1 MMNALALMTRL
12 LPLTALLAAAACSD
26 ASAAKK
32 SSDKATAAAAAA
44 PRKVTLARVAPQK
57 MTKSIVVS
65 GTLAADEQVTVGAK
79 VAGRLASIAVDL
91 GTVVKRDQVIAQI
104 EPTDYQLRVEQ
115 AASALAQARATLGLS
130 PDGTDV
136 ELDVSKTSI
145 VREAQATLEEARA
158 NLDRSRTLIDQRLIA
173 PAEFD
178 TAKATFLRAESA
190 VATAQDEVRNR
201 QATLRQRSFELRL
214 ARQQLADAVV
224 RSPLDGIVQ
233 TRHAQTGE
241 YLTAGANVATIV
253 RVNVLRMRAEI
264 PERDAPLVRAGQIAR
279 VKVDGDE
286 AQHIGRI
293 ARLAPA
299 LTEQNRALMIEAEI
313 ENPGTLRPGSFAR
326 IEIVTDSD
334 DEVLVVPTKAII
346 SFAGIDKVITVEDGK
361 AVEHEVMIGRRDE
374 QWAEITSGIEAGK
387 AVVVDPGN
395 LQQGQPVTI
404 AGEVPKAHADA
415 R

>member
-1 MMNALALMTRL
+1 MMSPLAIETRL
-12 LPLTALLAAAACSD
+12 LLLMALLATTACSD

-32 SSDKATAAAAAA
+32 SDPKTSAAAV
-44 PRKVTLARVAPQK
+44 PRRVTLARVAPQK
-57 MTKSIVVS
+57 MTKSIAVS

-79 VAGRLASIAVDL
+79 VAGRLASIAIDL
-91 GTVVKRDQVIAQI
+91 GTVVKRDQAIAQI

-115 AASALAQARATLGLS
+115 AASGLAQARATLGLS

-136 ELDVSKTSI
+136 DVNVDKTSI
-145 VREAQATLEEARA
+145 VREAQATLEEARV
-158 NLDRSRTLIDQRLIA
+158 NLERSRTLVDQRLIA

-178 TAKATFLRAESA
+178 TAKASFLRAESA
-190 VATAQDEVRNR
+190 MATAQDEVRNR
-201 QATLRQRSFELRL
+201 QATLRQRGFELRL
-214 ARQQLADAVV
+214 ARQQLADAIV

-233 TRHAQTGE
+233 TRHAQAGE
-241 YLTAGANVATIV
+241 YLAAGANVATIV
-253 RVNVLRMRAEI
+253 RVNPLRMRAEI
-264 PERDAPLVRAGQIAR
+264 PERDAPMIHVGQTAR

-286 AQHIGRI
+286 TQLIGRV

-299 LTEQNRALMIEAEI
+299 LSEQNRALMIEAEI

-361 AVEHEVMIGRRDE
+361 AVEHEVMIGRRDD
-374 QWAEITSGIEAGK
+374 QWAEITAGIEPGK

>member
-1 MMNALALMTRL
+1 MMSALVPKTPL
-12 LPLTALLAAAACSD
+12 LLVVATVAASIACSG

-32 SSDKATAAAAAA
+32 SGGGAPAAAS

-65 GTLAADEQVTVGAK
+65 GTLAADEQVTVAAK
-79 VAGRLASIAVDL
+79 VAGRLASVAIDL
-91 GTVVKRDQVIAQI
+91 GTVVKRGQAIAQI
-104 EPTDYQLRVEQ
+104 EQTDYQLRVEQ
-115 AASALAQARATLGLS
+115 AASALAQARATLGLA

-136 ELDVSKTSI
+136 AVDINKTSI
-145 VREAQATLEEARA
+145 VREAQATLDEARA
-158 NLDRSRTLIDQRLIA
+158 NLERARTLVEQRLIP

-178 TAKATFLRAESA
+178 TAKASFLRAESA
-190 VATAQDEVRNR
+190 MAAAQDEIRNR
-201 QATLRQRSFELRL
+201 QAALRQRSFELRL

-233 TRHAQTGE
+233 TRHVQAGE
-241 YLTAGANVATIV
+241 YLAAGASVATII
-253 RVNVLRMRAEI
+253 RVDPLRMRAEV
-264 PERDAPLVRAGQIAR
+264 PERDAPMVRVGQIAR

-286 AQHIGRI
+286 TQHVGQVV
-293 ARLAPA
+293 RLAPA

-334 DEVLVVPTKAII
+334 DHVLVVPATAIV

-361 AVEHEVMIGRRDE
+361 AVEHEVTIGRRDDRWVE
-374 QWAEITSGIEAGK
+374 VMSGIEAGK
-387 AVVVDPGN
+387 AVVVEPGS
-395 LQQGQPVTI
+395 LQQGQPVII
-404 AGEVPKAHADA
+404 AGEAPKAHADA

>member
-1 MMNALALMTRL
+1 MNALAIKARL
-12 LPLTALLAAAACSD
+12 LLLIASLAVFACND

-32 SSDKATAAAAAA
+32 PGNKAPAAAA
-44 PRKVTLARVAPQK
+44 PRQVTLARVAPQK
-57 MTKSIVVS
+57 MTKSITVS
-65 GTLAADEQVTVGAK
+65 GTLAADEQVTVSAK

-91 GTVVKRDQVIAQI
+91 GTVVKRDQAIAQI

-136 ELDVSKTSI
+136 EVDVGKTSI

-158 NLDRSRTLIDQRLIA
+158 NLERSRTLIDQRLIA

-178 TAKATFLRAESA
+178 TAKASFLRAESA
-190 VATAQDEVRNR
+190 MATAQDEVRNR
-201 QATLRQRSFELRL
+201 QAALRQRNFELRL
-214 ARQQLADAVV
+214 ARQQLADAVI

-233 TRHAQTGE
+233 TRHAQAGE
-241 YLTAGANVATIV
+241 YLVAGASVATIV
-253 RVNVLRMRAEI
+253 RVNPLRMRAEI
-264 PERDAPLVRAGQIAR
+264 PERDAPMVRVGQTTR
-279 VKVDGDE
+279 VKIDGDE
-286 AQHIGRI
+286 TPHVGRV

-326 IEIVTDSD
+326 IEVVTDSE
-334 DEVLVVPTKAII
+334 DEVLVVPANAII

-361 AVEHEVMIGRRDE
+361 AVEHEVMIGRRDD
-374 QWAEITSGIEAGK
+374 QWVEVTSGIEAGK

-404 AGEVPKAHADA
+404 TGDAPKAHADA